1 MNIATSYERN
11 LFLCGTSNLCLL

>member
-11 LFLCGTSNLCLL
+11 LFLCGTSNLCVL